1 MQKGLVMRCITLC
14 NQKNMESKC
23 FISCVPDV
31 TLEKITAEE
40 TEKSGLTTNSNHLN
54 QFEFKL
60 NKETQMLL

>member
-54 QFEFKL
+54 
-60 NKETQMLL
+60 